1 MSNPFT
7 RVVSLGLVGLALTIG
22 LCLQVETSAQQATRQ
37 QAVRPASPSSAA
49 TPSSNN
55 RAVLDRYCVSCHNER
70 VKTANLMLDRVDVT
84 DPGAN
89 PEVWEK
95 VMRKVHIG
103 TMPPPNMP
111 QLAPDDRRAL
121 LSFLETSLDA
131 AAAAKPNPGRTET
144 LRRLNRTEYRNAIRD
159 LLELDIDA
167 DSLLP
172 ADESGHGFD
181 NVTVGDLPP
190 TLLDRYISAAQK
202 ISRLAIGSTQTSMQA
217 DTIRLPADRT
227 QETHVAGLPLGTRGG
242 ASIPYTFA
250 QDGEYEIQVWLAR
263 DLSGNIGGLRERN
276 RSHEMIV
283 LVDRE
288 MTKSFKIQKLVDD
301 DTTLDKDLKV
311 RVSVTAGPHDIG
323 VTFVNDSSSLLEAQ
337 RQPQLARFN
346 ERRHPRTGPAVDQ
359 VSVSGPYAAKGAADT
374 PSRRRI
380 LVCRPEAPPSG
391 AEGTPALNNEKEI
404 ACAKTILSTLMRRA
418 YRRPLSK
425 TDIDGPMAQY
435 REGRADGDF
444 DAGITRALSAVLIN
458 PEFLF
463 RVEADPKNAGAGD
476 AYRISDLELAS
487 RLSFFLWSSI
497 PDDELLD
504 VAIRGRLS
512 RPEELEKQVRR
523 MLTDPRSVNLAT
535 NFAGQWL
542 RLRNLDAVVP
552 STKLFPDF
560 DDNVREG
567 FRRETELFIDSIVRE
582 DRSVLDLIRADY
594 TFLNERLAKHY
605 GIPNVHGSHFRRVT
619 LTPESRRGGLL
630 RHGSVLAVTSYA
642 TRTSPIIRGVY
653 VLDNFFGAP
662 PPPPL
667 PNVPALDE
675 GTVSAS
681 LPMRERLAAHRKN
694 AVCANCHRTID
705 PVGFALENFSAIGQ
719 WRSFEGEG
727 EPIDSSGA
735 LPGAGEFRG
744 VTGLEDALLSRPE
757 MFTGALTEKLLTFG
771 LGRGIEYYDAPAVR
785 KIVRDAAKDRY
796 RFSSIILG
804 VVKST
809 PFQMRRS
816 AS

>member
-1 MSNPFT
+1 MSF
-7 RVVSLGLVGLALTIG
+7 GLVGLGLTIF
-22 LCLQVETSAQQATRQ
+22 LCLQADTSAQQAARQ
-37 QAVRPASPSSAA
+37 QAGRPASPSTASAPP
-49 TPSSNN
+49 PSSNN

-70 VKTANLMLDRVDVT
+70 VKTANLILDKADEAN
-84 DPGAN
+84 PGAN

-95 VMRKVHIG
+95 VLRRVHIG

-111 QLAPDDRRAL
+111 QLGQEDRRAL
-121 LSFLETSLDA
+121 VSWLETSLDA
-131 AAAAKPNPGRTET
+131 AAVKNPNPGRTET
-144 LRRLNRTEYRNAIRD
+144 LRRLNRTEYRNAVRD
-159 LLELDIDA
+159 LLSLDIDA
-167 DSLLP
+167 NSLLP

-202 ISRLAIGSTQTSMQA
+202 VSRLAIGSTQTSMQA

-263 DLSGNIGGLRERN
+263 DLSGNIGGLRERS
-276 RSHEMIV
+276 RSHEMVV

-288 MTKSFKIQKLVDD
+288 PAKSFTIQKLVDD

-311 RVSVTAGPHDIG
+311 RVTVSAGPHDIG
-323 VTFVNDSSSLLEAQ
+323 VTFINDSSSLLEAQ
-337 RQPQLARFN
+337 RQPLLARFN
-346 ERRHPRTGPAVDQ
+346 ERRHPRTAPAVDQ
-359 VSVSGPYAAKGAADT
+359 VSISGPYAAKGAADT
-374 PSRRRI
+374 PSRDRI
-380 LVCRPEAPPSG
+380 FVCRPASG
-391 AEGTPALNNEKEI
+391 ADNEKELD
-404 ACAKTILSTLMRRA
+404 CAKTILSTLMRRA
-418 YRRPLSK
+418 YRRPVSK
-425 TDIDGPMAQY
+425 EDIEGPLAQY
-435 REGRADGDF
+435 REGRANGNF
-444 DAGITRALSAVLIN
+444 EAGISKALSAILIN

-463 RVEADPKNAGAGD
+463 RVEVDPASAKAAAGKPSGGQV
-476 AYRISDLELAS
+476 YRITDLELAS

-504 VAIRGRLS
+504 AAIRGRLS
-512 RPEELEKQVRR
+512 RPEELEKQTRR
-523 MLTDPRSVNLAT
+523 MLADRRSVNLST

-552 STKLFPDF
+552 STRFFPEF
-560 DDNVREG
+560 DDNIREG
-567 FRRETELFIDSIVRE
+567 FRQETELFIDSIVRE

-594 TFLNERLAKHY
+594 TFLNERLAKY
-605 GIPNVHGSHFRRVT
+605 YDIPNVHGSHFRRVT
-619 LTPESRRGGLL
+619 VGPETRRGGLL
-630 RHGSVLAVTSYA
+630 RHGSVLSVTSYA

-653 VLDNFFGAP
+653 VLDNVMGAP

-694 AVCANCHRTID
+694 AVCASCHRTID
-705 PVGFALENFSAIGQ
+705 PVGFALENFNAVGQ
-719 WRSFEGEG
+719 WRSYEGEG
-727 EPIDSSGA
+727 EPIDASGA
-735 LPGAGEFRG
+735 LPGSPEFSG
-744 VTGLEDALLSRPE
+744 VSGLEDALLKRPE
-757 MFTGALTEKLLTFG
+757 MFAGALTEKLLTFG
-771 LGRGIEYYDAPAVR
+771 LGRGVEYYDAPAVR
-785 KIVRDAAKDRY
+785 KIVRDAAADRY

-804 VVKST
+804 IVKST

>member
-37 QAVRPASPSSAA
+37 QAVRPAAPSSGAN
-49 TPSSNN
+49 PSSNN

-89 PEVWEK
+89 PEIWEK

-167 DSLLP
+167 DALLP

-311 RVSVTAGPHDIG
+311 RVSVTAGPHEIG

-463 RVEADPKNAGAGD
+463 RVEADPKNAAAGD

-594 TFLNERLAKHY
+594 TFLNERLARHY